1 MKRIFLSILCLLF
14 LAALP
19 AGATEPTARSIIGDA
34 LDQMRGQTS
43 ESVNTMTIHRPD
55 WERVMTI
62 KGYTLGREYSIF
74 WVLSPPKD
82 EGNGTLKRENEMWTY
97 NPKVNRVIKL
107 PPSMMAQSWMGSD
120 FSNDDLAKSDTIVED
135 YDHNLTGT
143 KTVDGKKVYV
153 IESPAKPR
161 APVIWGKLRFEIRED
176 NVLLKEEFFDEDGQ
190 LVKTM
195 DTLEIKTMGGRVLP
209 TTWKIYKADVDDEY
223 TLLVFDEVKFNL
235 DLPADMF
242 TRSALKN
249 PPR

>member
-1 MKRIFLSILCLLF
+1 MKRMILITLCMMLVPGLTI
-14 LAALP
+14 AA
-19 AGATEPTARSIIGDA
+19 EPSAESVIGDA
-34 LDQMRGQTS
+34 LDQMRGLTS

-55 WERVMTI
+55 WERTMTI
-62 KGYTLGREYSIF
+62 KGYTSGRENSIF

-82 EGNGTLKRENEMWTY
+82 EGNGTLKQQNEMWTY

-120 FSNDDLAKSDTIVED
+120 FSNDDLAKSDTIVND
-135 YDHNLTGT
+135 YNHQLTST
-143 KTVDGKKVYV
+143 KTVNGKKVYV
-153 IESPAKPR
+153 IESPAKQQ

-176 NVLLKEEFFDEDGQ
+176 NVLLKEEFFDEDGE

-195 DTLEIKTMGGRVLP
+195 DTLEIKTMGGRILP
-209 TTWKIYKADVDDEY
+209 ATWKIYKTDVDDEY
-223 TLLVFDEVKFNL
+223 TLLVVDEIKFNI
-235 DLPADMF
+235 DLPANLF

>member
-1 MKRIFLSILCLLF
+1 MKRIFFSLLCLIVVAVPTS
-14 LAALP
+14 AA
-19 AGATEPTARSIIGDA
+19 EPSARSIIGDA

-55 WERVMTI
+55 WERVMTL
-62 KGYTLGREYSIF
+62 KGYTRDREYSIF

-82 EGNGTLKRENEMWTY
+82 EGNGTLKRGDEMWTY

-120 FSNDDLAKSDTIVED
+120 FSNDDLARSDTIVED
-135 YDHNLTGT
+135 YDHELTDT
-143 KTVDGKKVYV
+143 KTVGGKKVYV
-153 IESPAKPR
+153 IDSPAKPR

-190 LVKTM
+190 LVKTI
-195 DTLEIKTMGGRVLP
+195 DTQEIKTMGGRVLP
-209 TTWKIYKADVDDEY
+209 TTWKVYKAGVEDEY
-223 TLLVFDEVKFNL
+223 TLLVVDEIKFNV
-235 DLPADMF
+235 DLPANLF

>member
-1 MKRIFLSILCLLF
+1 MKRIFFLTLCLVFLSIRPC
-14 LAALP
+14 AAERS
-19 AGATEPTARSIIGDA
+19 AESIIGDA
-34 LDQMRGQTS
+34 LDQMRGTTS
-43 ESVNTMTIHRPD
+43 RSVNTMTIHRPD

-62 KGYTLGREYSIF
+62 EGYTKGREYSIF

-82 EGNGTLKRENEMWTY
+82 KGNGTLKRGNDMWTY

-135 YDHNLTGT
+135 YTHQLMNV
-143 KTVDGKKVYV
+143 KSVNGKKIYV
-153 IESPAKPR
+153 IDSPAKPN

-176 NVLLKEEFFDEDGQ
+176 NVLLKEEFFDEDGV

-195 DTLEIKTMGGRVLP
+195 ETLEIKTMGGRIIP
-209 TTWKIYKADVDDEY
+209 TRLKVYKADAENEY
-223 TLLVFDEVKFNL
+223 TLLVVDDVSFNL
-235 DLPADMF
+235 DLPPNLF